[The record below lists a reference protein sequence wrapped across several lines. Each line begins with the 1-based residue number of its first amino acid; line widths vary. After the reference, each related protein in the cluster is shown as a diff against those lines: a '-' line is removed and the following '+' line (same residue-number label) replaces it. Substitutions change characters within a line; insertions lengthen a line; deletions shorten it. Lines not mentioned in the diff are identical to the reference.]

1 MTNEKKRV
9 PFLCPAKATGTPDE
23 ILVDFVM
30 SGMKQKRNFLNFFR
44 CKIIDF
50 TCG

>member
-1 MTNEKKRV
+1 MTNEKKESR
-9 PFLCPAKATGTPDE
+9 FYTAKATGTPDE

-30 SGMKQKRNFLNFFR
+30 SGMKQKKNFLNFFR

-50 TCG
+50 VCG